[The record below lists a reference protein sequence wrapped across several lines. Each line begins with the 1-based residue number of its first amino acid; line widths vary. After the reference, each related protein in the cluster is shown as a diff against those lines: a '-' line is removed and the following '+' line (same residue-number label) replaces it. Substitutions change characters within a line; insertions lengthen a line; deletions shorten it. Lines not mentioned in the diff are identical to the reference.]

1 MMGKGKPDL
10 AILIGKP
17 KGKGREPEDEEM
29 DDMEDE
35 GEEEEGSDTLAL
47 AEDVLSAMK
56 DEDAEALDMAL
67 RAFYEAC
74 C

>member
-17 KGKGREPEDEEM
+17 KGKGMGSEDEEM
-29 DDMEDE
+29 DMEEE
-35 GEEEEGSDTLAL
+35 GEEEEGGDTLAL

>member
-1 MMGKGKPDL
+1 MKGGKPDL

-17 KGKGREPEDEEM
+17 KGGGKGMEEEE
-29 DDMEDE
+29 DDMEGE
-35 GEEEEGSDTLAL
+35 EEEEGSDTLAL

-56 DEDAEALDMAL
+56 DNDAESLDMAL